1 MRKKGEPNVIL
12 EKTTKTPKNSL
23 ELYLAS
29 DLLTKHYTETE
40 AERKEQASL
49 RLFCQE
55 CSMSNNNMRKIFFR
69 LLRLEA
75 NRVLI
80 NSVVQEQEPI
90 LQSYLDLKYRQ
101 NQTVQYQAMHLC
113 VSISQLNNWKNRI
126 LQDVSNIV
134 MFRLT
139 RQDVYAQKKIINL
152 LEVLS
157 AFLLAKERIDPN
169 GEVIDEYWIKA
180 IEYRHSQYNKLLQS
194 LNDCLAHPEK
204 RMNRAVIARCEN
216 PHLSKE
222 ALANLCGMSSGSFSR
237 YLHQYEQSVHDYIYD

>member
-1 MRKKGEPNVIL
+1 
-12 EKTTKTPKNSL
+12 
-23 ELYLAS
+23 
-29 DLLTKHYTETE
+29 
-40 AERKEQASL
+40 
-49 RLFCQE
+49 
-55 CSMSNNNMRKIFFR
+55 MSNNNMRKIFFR

-101 NQTVQYQAMHLC
+101 NRTVQYQAMHLC

-139 RQDVYAQKKIINL
+139 RHDVYAQKKIINL

-157 AFLLAKERIDPN
+157 AFMLAKERIDPN

-180 IEYRHSQYNKLLQS
+180 IDYRHNQYNKLLRS

-216 PHLSKE
+216 PHLAKE
-222 ALANLCGMSSGSFSR
+222 AIASSCGMSSGSFSR